1 MSSLAELQELI
12 ETKYGITREQLD
24 PQGSMRGSGVDSL
37 ALVEFIFEVE
47 ERFHITLDANP
58 DVDTLADLARLI
70 DEQRAQR
77 ATAANADTGPTESTE
92 PTKAAAA

>member
-12 ETKYGITREQLD
+12 ERKYGIVPAQLD
-24 PQGSMRGSGVDSL
+24 PQGSMRGSGIDSL

-47 ERFHITLDANP
+47 ERFGITLQSDP

-70 DEQRAQR
+70 DEQRAAKAK
-77 ATAANADTGPTESTE
+77 ATASPA
-92 PTKAAAA
+92 

>member
-12 ETKYGITREQLD
+12 ERKYGIAPAQLD
-24 PQGSMRGSGVDSL
+24 PQGSMRGSGIDSL

-47 ERFHITLDANP
+47 ERFGITLQSDP

-70 DEQRAQR
+70 DEQRAAK
-77 ATAANADTGPTESTE
+77 ATASPA
-92 PTKAAAA
+92 